1 MRTRKPHARRQR
13 GLTLIEIMVV
23 IAILGMMAAA
33 VGVYAMGQFGTAQ
46 QKTVVMDLRTLEAQL
61 DLYLVQKGHLPSQ
74 SEGLK
79 ALVEAGIAREL
90 ARDPWGSPYQYA
102 VHGGEVTISSLGS
115 DGQPGGTESAADV
128 SRTMRMR

>member
-1 MRTRKPHARRQR
+1 MRTRKPNARQQR

-23 IAILGMMAAA
+23 VAILGMMAAA

-46 QKTVVMDLRTLEAQL
+46 QRTVAMDLKTLETQL
-61 DLYLVQKGHLPSQ
+61 DLYFVQKGHLPSQ

-79 ALVEAGIAREL
+79 ALVNARIAREL
-90 ARDPWGSPYQYA
+90 ARDPWGSPYQY
-102 VHGGEVTISSLGS
+102 VVNGGEVTLSSLGS

-128 SRTMRMR
+128 VTTIRMR